1 MRSGTFDEHGQIDTH
16 RGVIVCCFG
25 KKHSGK
31 SILALLL
38 FMGYPRDKVIID
50 IAGDDGPMGPD
61 VIELRG
67 TVEDLPRTWPEHL
80 RVDDKPMTLRYVPD
94 PGSPTFLEDI
104 DAVIALVMS
113 HEHCAVLIHEIGVAA
128 PAGRTQPHMRRLLM
142 HNRHAKVT
150 AFFCGPR
157 PMTIDPLVLAQA
169 DLVYIFELR
178 NPADRRRIAETIGWD
193 PAEFDELVLDLVRHG
208 YLRFDANEEK
218 PEGDEPDYRLVAWPP
233 LPAEVV
239 DRVKAYAAGAGDRRP
254 STKVTP

>member
-1 MRSGTFDEHGQIDTH
+1 MPSGTFDKDGQIDTG

-31 SILALLL
+31 SILALVL
-38 FMGYPRDKVIID
+38 FMAYPRDKVVID
-50 IAGDDGPMGPD
+50 IAGDDGPIGPD
-61 VIELRG
+61 IIEIRG
-67 TVEDLPRTWPEHL
+67 TVDDIPRTWPEHL

-104 DAVIALVMS
+104 DAVIALAMS
-113 HEHCAVLIHEIGVAA
+113 HGHCAVLIHEIGVAA

-193 PAEFDELVLDLVRHG
+193 PAEFDALVLELVKHG

-218 PEGDEPDYRLVAWPP
+218 PEDDEPDYRLVAWPP
-233 LPAEVV
+233 LPEDIVM
-239 DRVKAYAAGAGDRRP
+239 RVKAYAQGTPERRP
-254 STKVTP
+254 STRVTP

>member
-1 MRSGTFDEHGQIDTH
+1 MSSGTFDDDGHIDTN
-16 RGVIVCCFG
+16 RGVIVFCCG

-38 FMGYPRDKVIID
+38 FMSYPRDKVVID
-50 IAGDDGPMGPD
+50 IAGDDGPTGPD

-67 TVEDLPRTWPEHL
+67 TVDDIPRTWPEHL
-80 RVDDKPMTLRYVPD
+80 RVDDKPLTLRYVPD
-94 PGSPTFLEDI
+94 PGSPTMLEDI

-157 PMTIDPLVLAQA
+157 PQTIDPLVLAQA
-169 DLVYIFELR
+169 DLVYVFELR
-178 NPADRRRIAETIGWD
+178 NPADRKRIADTIGWD
-193 PAEFDELVLDLVRHG
+193 PAEFDELVLALVRHG

-218 PEGDEPDYRLVAWPP
+218 PEGDEPDLRLVEWPP
-233 LPAEVV
+233 LPEEVV
-239 DRVKAYAAGAGDRRP
+239 ARVKAYAGGDPDRRP
-254 STKVTP
+254 TTKVS